1 VYEIVPKLNIQDVL
15 RYAIAYLFWLLAGL
29 LALLVIFASR
39 AALNALW
46 PAMNLSRWLLRPID
60 RFGLVF
66 MSLLWL
72 VYVIFCE
79 HYYRSS
85 ITKVRLRRSNVGT
98 SVTLRAE
105 DAEGG
110 RFTKTLTHLGLDI
123 LARRLVPTLGIPLIV
138 LGLAYLV
145 YQLSWVMMS
154 R

>member
-1 VYEIVPKLNIQDVL
+1 MYEIVPKLNIRDVL

-29 LALLVIFASR
+29 LALLVMFTSR

-46 PAMNLSRWLLRPID
+46 PAMHLSRWLLRPID

-66 MSLLWL
+66 MGLSWL

-85 ITKVRLRRSNVGT
+85 ITKVRLRRTNVGP
-98 SVTLRAE
+98 SVISRPE
-105 DAEGG
+105 DAEEG
-110 RFTKTLTHLGLDI
+110 RFIETLTRLGLDV